1 MTIFLMMPPAN
12 RHIAW
17 PHIEKFA
24 VLKITLYTAF
34 LTMIDSEQA
43 LRYGMAPA
51 GKGFNMR
58 VYIERSMPGYTGYD
72 VRRAVP
78 VLFCISNT
86 TLSSEDSIIRIV
98 SIIILHPFLNNQL

>member
-58 VYIERSMPGYTGYD
+58 VYIDEIDARIYGI
-72 VRRAVP
+72 RRQ
-78 VLFCISNT
+78 T
-86 TLSSEDSIIRIV
+86 SSEDSIIRIV